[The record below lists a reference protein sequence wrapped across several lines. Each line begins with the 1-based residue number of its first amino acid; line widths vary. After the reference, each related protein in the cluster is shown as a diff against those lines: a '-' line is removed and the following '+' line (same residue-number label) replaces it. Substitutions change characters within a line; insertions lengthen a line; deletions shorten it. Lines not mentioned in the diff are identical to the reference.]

1 MILYICS
8 NWSIYII
15 WDEAY
20 EMTNECFSEKV
31 SVNINT
37 STLSSIDLL
46 VDNGY
51 YSNRSDFINQALR
64 EGLQKHQK
72 TIDRIIDKKT
82 ESNGESPNHWFIG
95 VCCLEKQEIEAAK
108 NHGREMEIRGY
119 GVLVIEED
127 IDEETLFEVVHTI
140 KVKGKIACKKSIK
153 EHYGL
158 K

>member
-1 MILYICS
+1 
-8 NWSIYII
+8 
-15 WDEAY
+15 
-20 EMTNECFSEKV
+20 MTNENFSEKV

-64 EGLQKHQK
+64 ESLQKHQN
-72 TIDRIIDKKT
+72 TIDRIIDKKA
-82 ESNGESPNHWFIG
+82 ESNGESPNQWFIG
-95 VCCLEKQEIEAAK
+95 VYGLEKQDIEKAK
-108 NHGREMEIRGY
+108 NRNQEMTISGY
-119 GVLVIEED
+119 GVLVIDND
-127 IDEETLFEVVHTI
+127 IDEESLFEVVRTI
-140 KVKGKIACKKSIK
+140 KIKGKVVCRKSIK

>member
-1 MILYICS
+1 M
-8 NWSIYII
+8 NK
-15 WDEAY
+15 E
-20 EMTNECFSEKV
+20 NFSEKV

-64 EGLQKHQK
+64 EGLQKHQN
-72 TIDRIIDKKT
+72 TIDRIIDQKT
-82 ESNGESPNHWFIG
+82 QRNDESPNHWFIG
-95 VCCLEKQEIEAAK
+95 VYGLEKQEIEMAK
-108 NHGREMEIRGY
+108 RQGKEIEIKGY
-119 GVLVIEED
+119 GVLVIDAGIDEED
-127 IDEETLFEVVHTI
+127 IFEVVRTI
-140 KVKGKIACKKSIK
+140 KVKGKVVCKKSIK

>member
-1 MILYICS
+1 M
-8 NWSIYII
+8 
-15 WDEAY
+15 
-20 EMTNECFSEKV
+20 NENFSEKV

-64 EGLQKHQK
+64 EGLQKHQN
-72 TIDRIIDKKT
+72 TLDRIIDQNT
-82 ESNGESPNHWFIG
+82 ESYAEEPNHWFIG
-95 VCCLEKQEIEAAK
+95 VYGIEKRDIEIAK
-108 NHGREMEIRGY
+108 NRGREFEIKGY
-119 GVLVIEED
+119 GVLVIDED
-127 IDEETLFEVVHTI
+127 IDDETLFEVVRTI
-140 KVKGKIACKKSIK
+140 KVKGKVVCKKSIK

>member
-1 MILYICS
+1 
-8 NWSIYII
+8 
-15 WDEAY
+15 
-20 EMTNECFSEKV
+20 MTNENFTEKV

-72 TIDRIIDKKT
+72 TIDRIIEQKT
-82 ESNGESPNHWFIG
+82 EGNGSSHNQWFIG
-95 VCCLEKQEIEAAK
+95 VYGLEKQAIEKAKSQGREIE
-108 NHGREMEIRGY
+108 ITGY
-119 GVLVIEED
+119 GVLVID
-127 IDEETLFEVVHTI
+127 PDVDEEALFAVVRTI
-140 KVKGKIACKKSIK
+140 KVRGKVVCTKRAK

>member
-1 MILYICS
+1 M
-8 NWSIYII
+8 
-15 WDEAY
+15 A
-20 EMTNECFSEKV
+20 NENFSEKV

-64 EGLQKHQK
+64 ESLQKHQN

-82 ESNGESPNHWFIG
+82 ESNGESPNQWFIG
-95 VCCLEKQEIEAAK
+95 VYGLEKQDIEKAK
-108 NHGREMEIRGY
+108 NRNEEMTISGY
-119 GVLVIEED
+119 GVLVIDND
-127 IDEETLFEVVHTI
+127 IDEESLFEVVRTI
-140 KVKGKIACKKSIK
+140 KIKGKVVCKKSIK

>member
-1 MILYICS
+1 M
-8 NWSIYII
+8 
-15 WDEAY
+15 
-20 EMTNECFSEKV
+20 NENFSEKV

-64 EGLQKHQK
+64 EGLQKHQN
-72 TIDRIIDKKT
+72 TLDRIIDQNT
-82 ESNGESPNHWFIG
+82 ESYAEGPNHWFIG
-95 VCCLEKQEIEAAK
+95 VYGLEKRDIEIAK
-108 NHGREMEIRGY
+108 NRGREFEIKGY
-119 GVLVIEED
+119 GVLVIDED
-127 IDEETLFEVVHTI
+127 IDDETLFEVVRTI
-140 KVKGKIACKKSIK
+140 KVRGKVVCKKSIK

>member
-1 MILYICS
+1 MS
-8 NWSIYII
+8 GEN
-15 WDEAY
+15 
-20 EMTNECFSEKV
+20 FSEKV

-46 VDNGY
+46 VDHGY

-64 EGLQKHQK
+64 EGLQKHQN

-82 ESNGESPNHWFIG
+82 EFNGASSNQWFIG
-95 VCCLEKQEIEAAK
+95 VYGLENQEIDKAR
-108 NHGREMEIRGY
+108 NQGREIEITGY
-119 GVLVIEED
+119 GVLVIAKD
-127 IDEETLFEVVHTI
+127 IDEKSLYEVVRTI
-140 KVKGKIACKKSIK
+140 NVKGRVVCAKSIK

>member
-1 MILYICS
+1 MSNEIL
-8 NWSIYII
+8 
-15 WDEAY
+15 A
-20 EMTNECFSEKV
+20 EKV
-31 SVNINT
+31 SVNINP

-51 YSNRSDFINQALR
+51 FSNRSDFINQALR

-82 ESNGESPNHWFIG
+82 EANGASPNLWFIG
-95 VCCLEKQEIEAAK
+95 VYGLEKQEVEKAK
-108 NHGREMEIRGY
+108 NQGREMDITGY
-119 GVLVIEED
+119 GVLVIEKD
-127 IDEETLFEVVHTI
+127 IDKESLFQVVRTI
-140 KVKGKIACKKSIK
+140 KVKGRVMCEKSVK

>member
-1 MILYICS
+1 MSNEIL
-8 NWSIYII
+8 
-15 WDEAY
+15 A
-20 EMTNECFSEKV
+20 EKV
-31 SVNINT
+31 SVNINP

-72 TIDRIIDKKT
+72 TIDRIIEKKT
-82 ESNGESPNHWFIG
+82 EANGASPNLWFIG
-95 VCCLEKQEIEAAK
+95 VYGLEKQEVEKAK
-108 NHGREMEIRGY
+108 NQGREMDITGY
-119 GVLVIEED
+119 GVLVIEKD
-127 IDEETLFEVVHTI
+127 IDKESLFQVVRTI
-140 KVKGKIACKKSIK
+140 KVKGRVMCEKSVK

>member
-1 MILYICS
+1 MEVTRMA
-8 NWSIYII
+8 N
-15 WDEAY
+15 D
-20 EMTNECFSEKV
+20 NFSEKV

-64 EGLQKHQK
+64 EELQRHEK
-72 TIDRIIDKKT
+72 ILDRIIRAKT
-82 ESNGESPNHWFIG
+82 EASRENENQWFIG
-95 VCCLEKQEIEAAK
+95 VYGIEKQYIDAAK
-108 NHGREMEIRGY
+108 SRGDEMDIKGY
-119 GVLVIEED
+119 GVLVID
-127 IDEETLFEVVHTI
+127 GDVDEEALYAVVRKI
-140 KVKGKIACKKSIK
+140 KVKGKIVCKKSIK